1 MKLKL
6 ALALVLVAGLFAA
19 LWLAIGGGAGEDR
32 PGSIEPA
39 EPRTVDSTPLTPL
52 SPPEQTPDVHEH
64 QRETVAVHDAEP
76 AAAATI
82 LSPWKGQLAGVVGR
96 VVDAAGAPQP
106 GLRVDLLQAD
116 WTLLAVDD
124 LQELG
129 HHAALLLG
137 SSTTDDQGRFR
148 IDDAWGAS
156 FHGLGVDLGGP
167 RGTLRVVDAALVH
180 GEETD
185 LGDIVLAPFGVLTG
199 KVLDDAG
206 QPIGGAR
213 IRVAVLPEEVLG
225 LRLQDLRPESVVVAL
240 QMMERPEGVIE
251 LPSWLSRYLDRLP
264 VPTTRSELDGT
275 FRLEGVP
282 LARVVGGVD
291 LAGYVGA
298 PVGPVDVKDGVQ
310 DLGIVHLS
318 RGRTLHGVVLDATG
332 KPAAGYVI
340 HAGAQLPIGSVALL
354 QPCGKSDAEGRFTA
368 NGVPTEGRA
377 VAAARPPDGGVP
389 AVAAAEGA
397 NELVIRVPA
406 RVELDVRVVDVAGAP
421 LSDARLQLVPI
432 PSEEGRSRWDE
443 LALLRSRGTQAIDD
457 FREVET
463 GLYRCTR
470 VTVGT
475 YELRGEVAGLAP
487 ALATIEVT
495 VGVSTR
501 TLVCHAGRSLA
512 VSVVDDSSGQ
522 PVRGARVMVVQSGF
536 PILTTS
542 ALGWTDAKGEARVG
556 PFELLSKPLAKRS
569 AMGVQPPLLLVEHPA
584 YPSHELQVKDA
595 DSQVVVRLGQ
605 GAEVKG
611 RIHWGDAD
619 PELLYMI
626 ALGRRGLDG
635 PAELVFMPRFGLS
648 RPNGEFRFTNLAPGS
663 YRLEIFERFLDAD
676 LIGLTGEGLDPLQV
690 HSDRIELTAG
700 QIAEVDVDLTPNG
713 LGPTARVVGTVK
725 VGGVPCG
732 GAQVRI
738 DGGRE
743 ESLQTDSWGHFE
755 SSELPVRRGARVR
768 ITVDLSSYEGG
779 STEQE
784 VHNDWINLEAGE
796 VHELEV
802 DIEPREL
809 NVEVLEAGTG
819 TPLAEA
825 IVEARPEGRWGPTA
839 THGTTDGL
847 GRVRL
852 MLFTSGPHY
861 VEAQA
866 TGHAKG
872 WVEADPKP
880 DRPDERF
887 KLELERSVPCAG
899 RVELVNH
906 EWKPGDWLFLQVSSE
921 SGASGSASL
930 GDESLDFS
938 IDGLEPGSYKARLWG
953 SGIGGEETTFELGPG
968 GDTGLVLRF

>member
-6 ALALVLVAGLFAA
+6 ALALVLVAGLFAV
-19 LWLAIGGGAGEDR
+19 LWLAIGSGAGGER
-32 PGSIEPA
+32 PASIEPA
-39 EPRTVDSTPLTPL
+39 EPRTLDSTPLAPL
-52 SPPEQTPDVHEH
+52 SPSKHTPDAREQ
-64 QRETVAVHDAEP
+64 QRETVAVHDDEP
-76 AAAATI
+76 TAAATL

-116 WTLLAVDD
+116 WSLLVVDD
-124 LQELG
+124 LHELG
-129 HHAALLLG
+129 HATSLLLG
-137 SSTTDDQGRFR
+137 SSITDDEGRFR
-148 IDDAWGAS
+148 IDGARGAS

-167 RGTLRVVDAALVH
+167 RGTLRVVEAALVH

-206 QPIGGAR
+206 QPLGGAR

-251 LPSWLSRYLDRLP
+251 LPSWLGRYLDRLP
-264 VPTTRSELDGT
+264 VPTTRSEPDGT

-298 PVGPVDVKDGVQ
+298 PVGPIDVKDGAA

-332 KPAAGYVI
+332 KPVPGYEI
-340 HAGAQLPIGSVALL
+340 HAGAQLPIGPVALL
-354 QPCGKSDAEGRFTA
+354 QPCGETDAEGGFTA
-368 NGVPTEGRA
+368 SGVPAEGKA
-377 VAAARPPDGGVP
+377 VAVARPPDGGVP

-397 NELVIRVPA
+397 SELVIRVPTQ
-406 RVELDVRVVDVAGAP
+406 VELDVRVVDVAGAP
-421 LSDARLQLVPI
+421 LSGARLQLVPV
-432 PSEEGRSRWDE
+432 PSEEDRSSWDE
-443 LALLRSRGTQAIDD
+443 LVLLRSRGARAIER

-463 GLYRCTR
+463 GLYRCNR
-470 VTVGT
+470 VAVGT

-487 ALATIEVT
+487 ALSLIEVA
-495 VGVSTR
+495 VGTGVQ
-501 TLVCHAGRSLA
+501 TLICHAGRSLA
-512 VSVVDDSSGQ
+512 VSVVDDASGQ
-522 PVRGARVMVVQSGF
+522 PVRGARVMVLQSGF
-536 PILTTS
+536 PVLTTS
-542 ALGWTDAKGEARVG
+542 ALRWTDANGEARVG
-556 PFELLSKPLAKRS
+556 PFELLSESLAKRS
-569 AMGVQPPLLLVEHPA
+569 PMGVQPSILLVEHPA
-584 YPSHELQVKDA
+584 YPSHEVQVSDV
-595 DSQVVVRLGQ
+595 DSQVVVRLEQ
-605 GAEVKG
+605 GAAVKG

-619 PELLYMI
+619 PERLYMI
-626 ALGRRGLDG
+626 SLERRGMDG

-648 RPNGEFRFTNLAPGS
+648 QPNGEFHFADLAPGS
-663 YRLEIFERFLDAD
+663 YRLEILERFLDAD
-676 LIGLTGEGLDPLQV
+676 LIGLTSEGLDPLQV
-690 HSDRIELTAG
+690 HSDRIELSAG
-700 QIAEVDVDLTPNG
+700 QTAEVDVDLTPNG
-713 LGPTARVVGTVK
+713 LGPTARIIGNVK

-732 GAQVRI
+732 GARVRI
-738 DGGRE
+738 DGARD
-743 ESLQTDSWGHFE
+743 ESLQTDGWGHFE
-755 SSELPVRRGARVR
+755 SGELPARRGARVR

-779 STEQE
+779 SAEQE
-784 VHNDWINLEAGE
+784 VHDDRIDLEAGE

-802 DIEPREL
+802 DIEPRVL
-809 NVEVLEAGTG
+809 NVLVLEAGTG

-825 IVEARPEGRWGPTA
+825 IVVARPKGGRSPIA

-847 GRVRL
+847 GRARL
-852 MLFTSGPHY
+852 MLFISGPHH

-866 TGHAKG
+866 ADHAG
-872 WVEADPKP
+872 GAVEADPKP

-887 KLELERSVPCAG
+887 TLELRRSVPCAG
-899 RVELVNH
+899 RIELVSH
-906 EWKPGDWLFLQVSSE
+906 EWKPDDWLFLQVSSE
-921 SGASGSASL
+921 TGASGNASL

-938 IDGLEPGSYKARLWG
+938 IDGLEPGTYKARLWG
-953 SGIGGEETTFELGPG
+953 SEIRGAETTFELGPA